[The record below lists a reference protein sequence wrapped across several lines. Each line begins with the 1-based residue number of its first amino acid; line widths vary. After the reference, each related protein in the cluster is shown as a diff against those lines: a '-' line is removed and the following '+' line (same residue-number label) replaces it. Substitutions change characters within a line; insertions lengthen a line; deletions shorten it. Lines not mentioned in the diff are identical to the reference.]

1 MTQTLKDKISRSL
14 RLIEAAGRDGHVVEV
29 AYSGGKDSDILL
41 KLVQMAGIKY
51 RAIYH
56 SSTIDP
62 PGTIAY
68 VQSRGAEIVRPEKS
82 FRRLIEENGMP
93 NRFQRH
99 CCRLLKESPT
109 LDRIL
114 TGVRRAEST
123 VRAARYQEPTECRA
137 YGKGKTRRSVEMFY
151 PILDW
156 TLDDEQAFIEYTNL
170 QLHPFYYDER
180 GDIRLDRRLGCMC
193 CPLQSYEKRIE
204 SFRQY
209 PGMVRFY
216 VTAAAAYLAS
226 HQKEDEPQK
235 YANAYDWFVREV
247 FFERNKPYLD
257 HMRIVASQPFSHKVF
272 LEQFFGIILP

>member
-1 MTQTLKDKISRSL
+1 MEKDLQQKVTRAL
-14 RLIEAAGRDGHVVEV
+14 RLIEAAGRDGHEVEV
-29 AYSGGKDSDILL
+29 AYSGGKDSDIVLRL
-41 KLVQMAGIKY
+41 TQMAGVKY

-68 VQSRGAEIVRPEKS
+68 AQSRGAEIVRPEKS
-82 FRRLIEENGMP
+82 FRRLVEENGMP

-114 TGVRRAEST
+114 TGVRRDEST
-123 VRAARYQEPTECRA
+123 VRAARYQEPTECRV
-137 YGKGKTRRSVEMFY
+137 YGKGQARRTVEMFY

-156 TLDDEQAFIEYTNL
+156 TIEDEFAFVLATGM
-170 QLHPFYYDER
+170 QLHPFYYDNE
-180 GDIRLDRRLGCMC
+180 GILYPERRLGCMC

-216 VTAAAAYLAS
+216 VTSAAAYLNS
-226 HQKEDEPQK
+226 HPDTVTARR
-235 YANAYDWFVREV
+235 YADAYEWFVREV
-247 FFERNKPYLD
+247 FFERDKHFRD
-257 HMRIVASQPFSHKVF
+257 HMRIVASQHFSHKVF
-272 LEQFFGIILP
+272 LEQFFGITLP